1 MEVVVKKCYCESCLF
16 WEPFM
21 SEGLRHAKGEKN
33 SKKYPVQRLL
43 WRAFR
48 AVLTRL
54 LESKMELKQGG
65 FHYSES
71 VIWNCNFVF
80 LQLFF
85 YFSES
90 FVLLWKRQEPTN
102 RNLCLRAPFS
112 RADLF
117 LGPLSRDL
125 LRISVKQPIK
135 DDQWPWKLCLTLSSD
150 LQSMTKERDSNM
162 SQGVLP
168 EVFWKRAYFSHWH
181 EQ

>member
-1 MEVVVKKCYCESCLF
+1 MEVVVKKCHCESCLF

-21 SEGLRHAKGEKN
+21 SQGLRHAKGEKN

-43 WRAFR
+43 WRA
-48 AVLTRL
+48 VLTRL

-65 FHYSES
+65 VHYSES
-71 VIWNCNFVF
+71 VIWNCNFAF

-85 YFSES
+85 YFSEP
-90 FVLLWKRQEPTN
+90 FVLPWKRQERTN

-125 LRISVKQPIK
+125 RISVKQPIK
-135 DDQWPWKLCLTLSSD
+135 AD
-150 LQSMTKERDSNM
+150 LLAMKTMPYAIFRPAKYDK
-162 SQGVLP
+162 G
-168 EVFWKRAYFSHWH
+168 KRF
-181 EQ
+181 